1 MFEHYNKESDI
12 PVSLVKLLHFCD
24 HQINYYQQEMDKHQQ
39 NSTQMYIL
47 NKPDRDFRDMVC
59 QQEEWKYIKQ
69 QFIDSAATLLY

>member
-1 MFEHYNKESDI
+1 MLEHYNKENDI

-59 QQEEWKYIKQ
+59 QQEEWKYMKQ
-69 QFIDSAATLLY
+69 HLIDNAATLIY

>member
-1 MFEHYNKESDI
+1 
-12 PVSLVKLLHFCD
+12 
-24 HQINYYQQEMDKHQQ
+24 MDKHQQ

>member
-1 MFEHYNKESDI
+1 MLEHYNKENDI

-24 HQINYYQQEMDKHQQ
+24 HQINYYQDEMDKHQQ

>member
-1 MFEHYNKESDI
+1 MLEHYNKENDI

-24 HQINYYQQEMDKHQQ
+24 HQINYYQDEMDKHQQ

-47 NKPDRDFRDMVC
+47 NKPDRNFRDMVC

>member
-1 MFEHYNKESDI
+1 MFEHYNKENDI

>member
-1 MFEHYNKESDI
+1 MFEHYNKENDI

-24 HQINYYQQEMDKHQQ
+24 HQINYYQDEMDKHQQ